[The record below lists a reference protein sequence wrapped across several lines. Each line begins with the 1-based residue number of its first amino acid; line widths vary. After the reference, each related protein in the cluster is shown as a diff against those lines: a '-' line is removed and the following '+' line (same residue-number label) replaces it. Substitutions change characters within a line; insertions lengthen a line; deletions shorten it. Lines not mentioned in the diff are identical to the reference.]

1 MSSGW
6 KSGDCSVEVCRP
18 IRCLPSWGSW
28 VPRVGRESAVL
39 LTDDDD
45 IEIAGRNLRHTSLVP
60 TP

>member
-1 MSSGW
+1 
-6 KSGDCSVEVCRP
+6 VCRP